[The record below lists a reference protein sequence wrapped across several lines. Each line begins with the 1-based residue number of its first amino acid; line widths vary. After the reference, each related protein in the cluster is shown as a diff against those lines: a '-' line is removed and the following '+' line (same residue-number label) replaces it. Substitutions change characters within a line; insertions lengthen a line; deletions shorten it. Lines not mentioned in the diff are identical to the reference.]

1 MDEAKRE
8 LVAAWLTKAQ
18 HDLASARKLAG
29 PPDPLLD
36 TALYHC
42 QQAAE
47 KAVKGLLLFHDQ
59 DFEKTHDITD
69 LLRLATPYAPQL
81 NAFLALG
88 ELLTPYAVKFRYPG
102 AVPEPQRAEYDQ
114 AQEAA
119 EKLLS
124 AVLGS
129 LPLAVHPGLP
139 PQLNPKAEQLT

>member
-1 MDEAKRE
+1 M
-8 LVAAWLTKAQ
+8 VVWLTKAQ
-18 HDLASARKLAG
+18 HDLASAKKLAG

-47 KAVKGLLLFHDQ
+47 KAVKGLLLLHDQ
-59 DFEKTHDITD
+59 NFEKTHDITD
-69 LLRLATPYAPQL
+69 LLRLATPYAPEL
-81 NAFLALG
+81 NAFLVLG

-102 AVPEPQRAEYDQ
+102 AVSEPQRTEYDQ

-119 EKLLS
+119 EKLLA

-129 LPLAVHPGLP
+129 LPPAVHPGLP
-139 PQLNPKAEQLT
+139 PEQKPKGEEA